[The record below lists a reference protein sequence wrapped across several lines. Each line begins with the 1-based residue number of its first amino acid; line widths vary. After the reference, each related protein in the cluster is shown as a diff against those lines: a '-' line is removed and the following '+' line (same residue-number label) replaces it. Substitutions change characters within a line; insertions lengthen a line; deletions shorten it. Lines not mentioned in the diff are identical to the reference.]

1 MYSRVII
8 ATDLSSAAFAVVR
21 NLSGL
26 KAYGTEECLLLECLS
41 LPQVGSIALSYTYS
55 VLQKNLQEQGDMLER
70 QGFRAEIRI
79 VPGMAAFEIN
89 RIAIEENY
97 SLVVVGAQS
106 RSMVSEVL
114 LGGIAFDIIHRCR
127 LPIFLVRL
135 EENKVEGMSYFQAAR
150 RLYNQHVL
158 FPTDFS
164 ETAHQAFQV
173 VKDLASTGTRKIT
186 LMHVQDQAHI
196 DPHLINS
203 LAEFNEIDESR
214 LTAMKETLQKS
225 GDVDVDIVLA
235 YGNPSS
241 EIIHTIRDREVQLT
255 VMGSQGR
262 GYVSDLF
269 LGSVSHNV
277 ARQSDASVLLIP
289 ANKEMDRVNFHTH

>member
-21 NLSGL
+21 NLSGI
-26 KAYGTEECLLLECLS
+26 KKYGTEECLLLECLS

-55 VLQKNLQEQGDMLER
+55 ILQKNLQEQGEMLEK
-70 QGFRAEIRI
+70 QGFKVETRI
-79 VPGMAAFEIN
+79 VPGMATIEIN
-89 RIAIEENY
+89 RIATEENY
-97 SLVVVGAQS
+97 SLVVVGAES
-106 RSMVSEVL
+106 RSMVSEAL
-114 LGGIAFDIIHRCR
+114 LGGIAFDIIHHCR

-135 EENKVEGMSYFQAAR
+135 EENKVEGMSYYQAAR
-150 RLYNQHVL
+150 CRYNQHVL

-164 ETAHQAFQV
+164 ETADQAFQV
-173 VKDLASTGTRKIT
+173 VKELASAGTSKIT
-186 LMHVQDQAHI
+186 LMHVQDKAHI
-196 DPHLINS
+196 DPHLISS
-203 LAEFNEIDESR
+203 LTEFNEIDESR
-214 LTAMKETLQKS
+214 LAAMKETLQS
-225 GDVDVDIVLA
+225 LGEVDVDIVLA
-235 YGNPSS
+235 YGNPSR
-241 EIIHTIRDREVQLT
+241 EIINAVRDRQVQLT

-289 ANKEMDRVNFHTH
+289 AKKTD

>member
-8 ATDLSSAAFAVVR
+8 ATDLSSSAFAVVR

-55 VLQKNLQEQGDMLER
+55 ILQKNLQEQGEMLEK
-70 QGFRAEIRI
+70 QGFKVETRI
-79 VPGMAAFEIN
+79 VPGMATIEIN
-89 RIAIEENY
+89 RIATEENY

-106 RSMVSEVL
+106 RSMVSEAL
-114 LGGIAFDIIHRCR
+114 LGSIAFDIIHRCR

-135 EENKVEGMSYFQAAR
+135 EENKVEGMSYYQAAR
-150 RLYNQHVL
+150 CRYNQHIL

-164 ETAHQAFQV
+164 ETSDQAFQV
-173 VKDLASTGTRKIT
+173 VKELVSAGTGKIT

-196 DPHLINS
+196 DPHLLSS
-203 LAEFNEIDESR
+203 LTEFNEIDESR
-214 LTAMKETLQKS
+214 LAAMKETLQKL
-225 GDVDVDIVLA
+225 GEVDVDIVLA
-235 YGNPSS
+235 YGNPSR
-241 EIIHTIRDREVQLT
+241 EIIHAVRDRQIQLT

-289 ANKEMDRVNFHTH
+289 AKKTS

>member
-21 NLSGL
+21 NLSGI
-26 KAYGTEECLLLECLS
+26 KKYGTEECLLLECLS

-55 VLQKNLQEQGDMLER
+55 ILQKNLQEQGEMLEK
-70 QGFRAEIRI
+70 QGFKVETRI
-79 VPGMAAFEIN
+79 VPGMATIEIN
-89 RIAIEENY
+89 RIATEENY

-106 RSMVSEVL
+106 RSMVSEAL

-135 EENKVEGMSYFQAAR
+135 EENKVEGMSYYQAAR
-150 RLYNQHVL
+150 CRYNQHIL

-164 ETAHQAFQV
+164 ETADQAFRV
-173 VKDLASTGTRKIT
+173 VKELASAGTRKIT

-196 DPHLINS
+196 DPHLLSS
-203 LAEFNEIDESR
+203 LTEFNEIDEAR
-214 LTAMKETLQKS
+214 LAAMKETLQKL
-225 GDVDVDIVLA
+225 GEVDVDIVLA
-235 YGNPSS
+235 YGNPSR
-241 EIIHTIRDREVQLT
+241 EIIHAVRDRKVQLT

-262 GYVSDLF
+262 GYVSDLL

-289 ANKEMDRVNFHTH
+289 AKKTG

>member
-1 MYSRVII
+1 MYSRVIV

-55 VLQKNLQEQGDMLER
+55 VLQKNLKEQGDMLEQ
-70 QGFRAEIRI
+70 QGFKVETRI
-79 VPGMAAFEIN
+79 VPGMAAIEIN
-89 RIAIEENY
+89 RIAAEEKY
-97 SLVVVGAQS
+97 SLVVVGAES
-106 RSMVSEVL
+106 RSMVSEAL
-114 LGGIAFDIIHRCR
+114 LGGIAFEIIHRCR
-127 LPIFLVRL
+127 LPVFLIRL

-150 RLYNQHVL
+150 CRYNQHVL

-164 ETAHQAFQV
+164 ETADQAFQV
-173 VKDLASTGTRKIT
+173 VKDLASTGTSKIT

-196 DPHLINS
+196 EPHLVNS

-214 LTAMKETLQKS
+214 LAAMKENLLNL
-225 GDVDVDIVLA
+225 GVADVDIVLA
-235 YGNPSS
+235 YGNPSR
-241 EIIHTIRDREVQLT
+241 EIIHAIRDRHVQLT

-289 ANKEMDRVNFHTH
+289 AKKGNG

>member
-1 MYSRVII
+1 MYSKVII

-21 NLSGL
+21 NLSGI

-55 VLQKNLQEQGDMLER
+55 ILQKNLQEQGEMLEK
-70 QGFRAEIRI
+70 QGFKVETRI
-79 VPGMAAFEIN
+79 VPGMATIEIN
-89 RIAIEENY
+89 RIAAEENY

-106 RSMVSEVL
+106 CSMVSEAL

-135 EENKVEGMSYFQAAR
+135 EENKVEGMSYYQAAR
-150 RLYNQHVL
+150 CRYNQHIL

-164 ETAHQAFQV
+164 ETADQAFQV
-173 VKDLASTGTRKIT
+173 VKELVSAGTGKIT

-196 DPHLINS
+196 DPHLLSS
-203 LAEFNEIDESR
+203 LTEFNEIDEAR
-214 LTAMKETLQKS
+214 LAAMKETLQKL

-235 YGNPSS
+235 YGNPSR
-241 EIIHTIRDREVQLT
+241 EIIHAVRDRQVQLT

-289 ANKEMDRVNFHTH
+289 TKKTS

>member
-21 NLSGL
+21 NLSGI
-26 KAYGTEECLLLECLS
+26 KKYGTEECLLLECLS

-55 VLQKNLQEQGDMLER
+55 ILQKNLQEQGEMLEK
-70 QGFRAEIRI
+70 QGFKVETRI
-79 VPGMAAFEIN
+79 VPGMATIEIN
-89 RIAIEENY
+89 RIATEENY

-106 RSMVSEVL
+106 RSMVSEAL
-114 LGGIAFDIIHRCR
+114 LGGIAFDIIHHCR

-135 EENKVEGMSYFQAAR
+135 EENKVEGMSYYQAAR
-150 RLYNQHVL
+150 CRYNQHVL

-164 ETAHQAFQV
+164 ETADQAFQV
-173 VKDLASTGTRKIT
+173 VKELASAGTSKIT

-196 DPHLINS
+196 DPHLLSS
-203 LAEFNEIDESR
+203 LTEFNEIDEAR
-214 LTAMKETLQKS
+214 LAAMKETLQKL

-235 YGNPSS
+235 YGNPSR
-241 EIIHTIRDREVQLT
+241 EIIHAVRDRQVQLT

-289 ANKEMDRVNFHTH
+289 AKKTS